1 MAHGKWYYFVKSH
14 SERAKTFGLTE
25 SFTEQEWESLL
36 EASDKICSCCKK
48 PFSEIVISADH
59 VIPLSCGGTNTI
71 DNIQILCRKCNTKKN
86 ARAIDYRHGEPI
98 TYSVTPRKQRGRPK
112 GEKIKI
118 KTLSMHIPIDTYD
131 FFKEQSIK
139 NKRAVNSEILIAI
152 EKHLDE
158 LDRESSLDN
167 S

>member
-36 EASDKICSCCKK
+36 ENSDKVCVCCKK

-98 TYSVTPRKQRGRPK
+98 TYNVTPRKQRGRPK
-112 GEKIKI
+112 CEKIKI
-118 KTLSMHIPIDTYD
+118 KTLSMHMPINMYE
-131 FFKEQSIK
+131 FFKEQASQ
-139 NKRAVNSEILIAI
+139 NKRSVNTEILIAI
-152 EKHLDE
+152 EERQEKIKKQ
-158 LDRESSLDN
+158 SLDN